1 VASAAEQLTASTRE
15 IGHQVQQSSD
25 VVGRALAAG
34 TEARATIE
42 ALNGQFARIG
52 AGADMISKIADRTNL
67 LASNATIKAARA
79 GDAGKEFAIVA
90 SEVKARANQTARS
103 TEEITR
109 PIGKARAATSAS
121 VAAVTRIEDTM
132 RVRGRTALRVPTS
145 PAGQHRDTRHSSFR
159 KSGNLLHRAGCILGV
174 LVRVNNG

>member
-1 VASAAEQLTASTRE
+1 MSRRTNCSTRE

-25 VVGRALAAG
+25 VVSWALVAG
-34 TEARATIE
+34 TETRATIE

-52 AGADMISKIADRTNL
+52 AVADMVSKIAARTHL
-67 LASNATIKAARA
+67 LASNATIEAGRA

-90 SEVKARANQTARS
+90 SEVKALANQTARS

-132 RVRGRTALRVPTS
+132 RVRGRTALRVP
-145 PAGQHRDTRHSSFR
+145 
-159 KSGNLLHRAGCILGV
+159 LHPPVSTVA
-174 LVRVNNG
+174 VRVNNG

>member
-1 VASAAEQLTASTRE
+1 MASAAEQLTASTRK

-34 TEARATIE
+34 TETRATIE

-52 AGADMISKIADRTNL
+52 AVADMISKIAARTNL

-79 GDAGKEFAIVA
+79 GDAGKEFAVVA

-132 RVRGRTALRVPTS
+132 RVRGRTAFRVPLHPPVSTVALAIHLFGNRETS
-145 PAGQHRDTRHSSFR
+145 CIARAAFWVGSS
-159 KSGNLLHRAGCILGV
+159 G
-174 LVRVNNG
+174 